1 MADLSSIGIS
11 ALTAAQTGL
20 LTTEH
25 NIANASTPGYN
36 RQQIVQAANTPLLT
50 GSGFMGQGVNV
61 STVTRLYNDFLNTQL
76 LQQQA
81 QSSQLST
88 YYTQIQQI
96 NNVIADP
103 SAGISPS
110 LQNFFSAVS
119 GLANDPS
126 SAAARQTML
135 SSAQSLTSSFQ
146 SLNQLFNSMNTSV
159 NGQIG
164 SSVNSINAYAQ
175 QIAAINQNITVASA
189 GGTGQ
194 PPNDLLDQRDQLI
207 SQLNQEI
214 KATVIKQTD
223 GSYNVYIGSGQA
235 LVVGNQAFA
244 LQTVTSPSDP
254 TKVNVSYNARGTS
267 IPMQQSS
274 LQGGNL
280 GGLLAFR
287 DQSLTTTQNALGQ
300 LATGLASTFNAQ
312 NSLGQDLNGA
322 MGGTFFN
329 MGAPVVN
336 SNSNNAGTAAVSASI
351 ANATALTGS
360 DYTLTYNSANAQP
373 FTLTRLSDN
382 KVTTYASL
390 PQTVD
395 GLTLSVSGTP
405 SNGDSFLIRPTVNG
419 AQGISVA
426 ISDPSRIAAAIP
438 VISNASL
445 NNIGNGTITAAS
457 VVNTPYATVT
467 GGPTTAALTAGQLTL
482 NGKPVGASVAGSAV
496 GQSADS
502 AYAIAQAINAISA
515 SSGVTATANVNIVA
529 GLATSSNPASWTSG
543 IAPGSFSIN
552 GISVGSV
559 AAGTNATGEG
569 ANVAAAINAIATLT
583 GVTASANATTGAV
596 TLMAADGRDIT
607 ITQATNYTT
616 LNPGS
621 TSLSA
626 DTGLTP
632 ATTNATLTLSSAS
645 AAGITVAGTAP
656 GNAGLTAATTAS
668 TQQPPVNAN
677 LQQPVTVTF
686 NNPPTT
692 FTISGTGTG
701 LPATLAYTPGT
712 PISYNGWSVLING
725 NPSANDV
732 FTVKANTNASS
743 DGNNALL
750 MAGLQTQNTMLGGS
764 VTYAGAFAQLVSQVG
779 SQTNQLQITSQAQTN
794 MVNQTTQTQQSISG
808 VNLDEE
814 AANLIKYQQAYQAAG
829 KAIQTANTLFSTLLT
844 MLN

>member
-36 RQQIVQAANTPLLT
+36 RQQIVQTANTPLLT

-103 SAGISPS
+103 TAGISPS

-119 GLANDPS
+119 GVANDPS

-267 IPMQQSS
+267 VPMQQSS

-300 LATGLASTFNAQ
+300 LATGLAATFNAQ

-336 SNSNNAGTAAVSASI
+336 SNSNNAGTAVVSASI

-373 FTLTRLSDN
+373 YTLTRLSDN
-382 KVTTYASL
+382 KVTTYARL

-395 GLTLSVSGTP
+395 GLTLSVSGTT

-426 ISDPSRIAAAIP
+426 ISDPSQIAAAIP

-467 GGPTTAALTAGQLTL
+467 GGSTTTALTAGQLTL
-482 NGKPVGASVAGSAV
+482 NGKPVGASVAGSAA

-502 AYAIAQAINAISA
+502 AYAIAQAINAVSA
-515 SSGVTATANVNIVA
+515 SSGVTATANVNIVTGSA
-529 GLATSSNPASWTSG
+529 PGSTSA
-543 IAPGSFSIN
+543 IAAGSFSIN
-552 GISVGSV
+552 GISVGAV
-559 AAGTNATGEG
+559 AAGTNAAGEG
-569 ANVAAAINAIATLT
+569 ANVAAAINAIATQT
-583 GVTASANATTGAV
+583 GVTASANTSTGAV
-596 TLMAADGRDIT
+596 TLTAADGRDIT
-607 ITQATNYTT
+607 IAQLGTYAT
-616 LNPGS
+616 
-621 TSLSA
+621 LSS

-632 ATTNATLTLSSAS
+632 ATNNATLTLSSAS
-645 AAGITVAGTAP
+645 AAGINVAGTAP

-677 LQQPVTVTF
+677 LQQPVTITF

-712 PISYNGWSVLING
+712 PISYNGWSVQING

-750 MAGLQTQNTMLGGS
+750 MAGLQTQNTMLGGA

>member
-1 MADLSSIGIS
+1 MADLTSIGIS
-11 ALTAAQTGL
+11 ALTAAQAGL

-36 RQQIVQAANTPLLT
+36 RQQIVQVANTPLLT

-103 SAGISPS
+103 TAGISPS

-119 GLANDPS
+119 GVANDPS

-146 SLNQLFNSMNTSV
+146 SLNQMFNSMNTSV

-164 SSVNSINAYAQ
+164 SSVNSINSYAQ
-175 QIAAINQNITVASA
+175 QIAALNQNITVASA
-189 GGTGQ
+189 GGNGQ

-207 SQLNQEI
+207 SQLNQQI

-244 LQTVTSPSDP
+244 LQTVPSSTDP
-254 TKVNVSYNARGTS
+254 TKVNVAYNARGTTVS
-267 IPMQQSS
+267 IQQSS

-300 LATGLASTFNAQ
+300 LATGLAATFNAQ

-336 SNSNNAGTAAVSASI
+336 SNSNNSGTAVVSASI
-351 ANATALTGS
+351 VNATALTGS
-360 DYTLTYNSANAQP
+360 DYTLAYNSANAQP
-373 FTLTRLSDN
+373 YTLTRLSDN

-395 GLTLSVSGTP
+395 GLTLSVTGTP

-426 ISDPSRIAAAIP
+426 ISDPSQIAAAIP

-445 NNIGNGTITAAS
+445 NNIGNGTISAAS

-467 GGPTTAALTAGQLTL
+467 GSATTAALTAGQLTL
-482 NGKPVGASVAGSAV
+482 NGKSVGASVTGSAA
-496 GQSADS
+496 GQNADS
-502 AYAIAQAINAISA
+502 AYAIAQAINAVSA
-515 SSGVTATANVNIVA
+515 SSGVTATANLNIVA
-529 GLATSSNPASWTSG
+529 GSAPTTTNGVATN
-543 IAPGSFSIN
+543 SFTIN
-552 GISVGSV
+552 GINVGAITAGAN
-559 AAGTNATGEG
+559 AAAEG
-569 ANVAAAINAIATLT
+569 ANVAAAINAVATQS
-583 GVTASANATTGAV
+583 GVTASVNATTGAV
-596 TLMAADGRDIT
+596 TLTAADGRDIT
-607 ITQATNYTT
+607 IAESAGYTT
-616 LNPGS
+616 
-621 TSLSA
+621 LSA
-626 DTGLTP
+626 DTGLT
-632 ATTNATLTLSSAS
+632 AGTTNATLTLSSAS

-656 GNAGLTAATTAS
+656 ANAGLTAATTAS

-677 LQQPVTVTF
+677 LQQPVTITF

-692 FTISGTGTG
+692 FNISGTGAG

-712 PISYNGWSVLING
+712 PISYNGWSVQING
-725 NPSANDV
+725 TPSANDV
-732 FTVKANTNASS
+732 FTVKANNNASS

-750 MAGLQTQNTMLGGS
+750 MAGLQTQNTLLGGS

>member
-103 SAGISPS
+103 TAGISPS

-119 GLANDPS
+119 GVANDPS

-164 SSVNSINAYAQ
+164 SSVNNINSYAQ

-189 GGTGQ
+189 GGSGQ

-267 IPMQQSS
+267 VPMQQSS

-300 LATGLASTFNAQ
+300 LATGLAATFNAQ

-336 SNSNNAGTAAVSASI
+336 SNSNNAGTAVVSASI

-373 FTLTRLSDN
+373 YTLTRLSDN

-426 ISDPSRIAAAIP
+426 ISDPSQIAAAIP

-467 GGPTTAALTAGQLTL
+467 GGPTTTALTTGQLTL
-482 NGKPVGASVAGSAV
+482 NGKPVGASVAGSAA

-502 AYAIAQAINAISA
+502 AYAIAQAINAVSA
-515 SSGVTATANVNIVA
+515 SSGVTATANVNIVTGSA
-529 GLATSSNPASWTSG
+529 PVSTSA

-552 GISVGSV
+552 GISVGAV

-569 ANVAAAINAIATLT
+569 ANVAAAINAIATQT
-583 GVTASANATTGAV
+583 GVTASANTSTGAV
-596 TLMAADGRDIT
+596 TLTAADGRDIT
-607 ITQATNYTT
+607 IAQLGTYTT
-616 LNPGS
+616 LS
-621 TSLSA
+621 S

-632 ATTNATLTLSSAS
+632 ATTHATLTLSSAS

-677 LQQPVTVTF
+677 LQQPVTITF
-686 NNPPTT
+686 NNHPTT

-712 PISYNGWSVLING
+712 PISYNGWSVQING

-750 MAGLQTQNTMLGGS
+750 MAGLQTQNTMLGGA

>member
-50 GSGFMGQGVNV
+50 GSGFIGQGVNV

-103 SAGISPS
+103 TAGISPS

-119 GLANDPS
+119 GVANDPS

-135 SSAQSLTSSFQ
+135 SSAQSLSSSFQ

-164 SSVNSINAYAQ
+164 SSVNNINSYAQ

-189 GGTGQ
+189 GGSGQ

-300 LATGLASTFNAQ
+300 LATGLAATFNAQ

-336 SNSNNAGTAAVSASI
+336 SNSNNAGSAVVSASI

-373 FTLTRLSDN
+373 YTLTRLSDN

-426 ISDPSRIAAAIP
+426 ISDPSQIAAAIP

-467 GGPTTAALTAGQLTL
+467 GSSTTKALTTGQLTL
-482 NGKPVGASVAGSAV
+482 NGKLVGTSVAGSAA
-496 GQSADS
+496 GQTADS
-502 AYAIAQAINAISA
+502 AYAIAQAINAVSA
-515 SSGVTATANVNIVA
+515 SSGVTATANVNIVTGSAPGSTSAIA
-529 GLATSSNPASWTSG
+529 G
-543 IAPGSFSIN
+543 GSFSIN
-552 GISVGSV
+552 GISVGAV
-559 AAGTNATGEG
+559 AAGTNAAGEG
-569 ANVAAAINAIATLT
+569 ANVAAAINAIATQT
-583 GVTASANATTGAV
+583 GVTASATSTGAV
-596 TLMAADGRDIT
+596 TLTAADGRDIT
-607 ITQATNYTT
+607 IAQLGSYAT
-616 LNPGS
+616 
-621 TSLSA
+621 LSS

-645 AAGITVAGTAP
+645 TAGITVAGTAP
-656 GNAGLTAATTAS
+656 GNAGLTAATTTS

-677 LQQPVTVTF
+677 LQQPVTITF

-712 PISYNGWSVLING
+712 PISYNGWSVQING

-750 MAGLQTQNTMLGGS
+750 MAGLQTQNTMLGGA

>member
-1 MADLSSIGIS
+1 MADLTSIGIS
-11 ALTAAQTGL
+11 ALTAAQAGL

-36 RQQIVQAANTPLLT
+36 RQQIVQVANTPLLT

-103 SAGISPS
+103 TAGISPS

-119 GLANDPS
+119 GVANDPS

-146 SLNQLFNSMNTSV
+146 SLNQMFNSMNTSV

-164 SSVNSINAYAQ
+164 SSVNSINSYAQ
-175 QIAAINQNITVASA
+175 QIAALNQNITVASA
-189 GGTGQ
+189 GGNGQ

-207 SQLNQEI
+207 SQLNQQI

-244 LQTVTSPSDP
+244 LQTVPSSTDP
-254 TKVNVSYNARGTS
+254 TKVNVAYNARGTTVS
-267 IPMQQSS
+267 IQQSS

-300 LATGLASTFNAQ
+300 LATGLAATFNAQ

-336 SNSNNAGTAAVSASI
+336 SNSNNSGTAVVSASI
-351 ANATALTGS
+351 VNATALTGS
-360 DYTLTYNSANAQP
+360 DYTLAYNSANAQP
-373 FTLTRLSDN
+373 YTLTRLSDN

-395 GLTLSVSGTP
+395 GLTLSVTGTP

-426 ISDPSRIAAAIP
+426 ISDPSQIAAAIP

-445 NNIGNGTITAAS
+445 NNIGNGTISAAS

-467 GGPTTAALTAGQLTL
+467 GSATTAALTAAGQLTL
-482 NGKPVGASVAGSAV
+482 NGKSVGASVTGSAA
-496 GQSADS
+496 GQNADS
-502 AYAIAQAINAISA
+502 AYAIAQAINAVSA

-529 GLATSSNPASWTSG
+529 GS
-543 IAPGSFSIN
+543 APTLTNGVAANSFTIN
-552 GISVGSV
+552 GINVGAITAGAN
-559 AAGTNATGEG
+559 AAAEG
-569 ANVAAAINAIATLT
+569 ANVAAAINAVATQS
-583 GVTASANATTGAV
+583 GVTASVNATTGAV
-596 TLMAADGRDIT
+596 TLTAADGRDIT
-607 ITQATNYTT
+607 IAESAGYTT
-616 LNPGS
+616 
-621 TSLSA
+621 LSA
-626 DTGLTP
+626 DTGLT
-632 ATTNATLTLSSAS
+632 AGTTNATLTLSSAS
-645 AAGITVAGTAP
+645 AAGVTVAGTAP
-656 GNAGLTAATTAS
+656 AYAGLTAATTAS

-677 LQQPVTVTF
+677 LQQPVTITF

-692 FTISGTGTG
+692 FNISGTGAG

-712 PISYNGWSVLING
+712 PISYNGWSVQING
-725 NPSANDV
+725 TPSANDV
-732 FTVKANTNASS
+732 FTVKANNNASS

-750 MAGLQTQNTMLGGS
+750 MAGLQTQNTLLGGS

>member
-50 GSGFMGQGVNV
+50 GSGFIGQGVNV

-103 SAGISPS
+103 TAGISPS

-119 GLANDPS
+119 GVANDPS

-164 SSVNSINAYAQ
+164 SSVNNINSYAQ

-189 GGTGQ
+189 GGSGQ

-300 LATGLASTFNAQ
+300 LATGLAATLNAQ

-329 MGAPVVN
+329 MGAPVVI
-336 SNSNNAGTAAVSASI
+336 SNSNNAGSAMVSASI

-373 FTLTRLSDN
+373 YTLTRLSDN

-426 ISDPSRIAAAIP
+426 ISDPSQIAAAIP

-467 GGPTTAALTAGQLTL
+467 GSSTTTALSTGQLTL
-482 NGKPVGASVAGSAV
+482 NGKSVGTSVAGSAP

-502 AYAIAQAINAISA
+502 AYAIAQAINAVSA
-515 SSGVTATANVNIVA
+515 SSGVTATANVNIVTGSA
-529 GLATSSNPASWTSG
+529 PGSTSA
-543 IAPGSFSIN
+543 IAAGSFSIN
-552 GISVGSV
+552 GISVGAV
-559 AAGTNATGEG
+559 AAGTNAAGEG
-569 ANVAAAINAIATLT
+569 ANVAAAINAIATQT
-583 GVTASANATTGAV
+583 GVTASATSTGAV
-596 TLMAADGRDIT
+596 TLTAADGRDIT
-607 ITQATNYTT
+607 IAQVSPYAT
-616 LNPGS
+616 L
-621 TSLSA
+621 LS

-656 GNAGLTAATTAS
+656 GNAGLTAATTTS

-677 LQQPVTVTF
+677 LQQPVTITF

-712 PISYNGWSVLING
+712 PISYNGWSVQING

-750 MAGLQTQNTMLGGS
+750 MAGLQTQNTMLGGA